1 VIVKKFTLLKATSFE
16 RREGLKEQFAL
27 RDNVVSAVDF

>member
-1 VIVKKFTLLKATSFE
+1 MGTLLKATSFE

-27 RDNVVSAVDF
+27 REDSDNVVSAVDF